1 MRSRKEFPVKIIQK
15 KIFKEKASSTLVDGS
30 LNTGKIKESRAWLIG
45 STMSP
50 SWMKRKRTIQ
60 FKKATPTKAKQ
71 QKLLREIIIISH
83 TNNLYKKIG
92 RKVSFPMME
101 LVIFSIGST
110 IQRAPV
116 RIPMT
121 ERQVETMG
129 SQVKSISTP
138 KSFFQVCLSVPTRKH
153 YLCYF

>member
-1 MRSRKEFPVKIIQK
+1 MRSRKEFPVTIIQK
-15 KIFKEKASSTLVDGS
+15 KIFKENASSTFVDGS
-30 LNTGKIKESRAWLIG
+30 LNTGKIRESRAWLIG
-45 STMSP
+45 SMMIP

-71 QKLLREIIIISH
+71 QKLLRKIMMICH

-92 RKVSFPMME
+92 RKVSFPMTE
-101 LVIFSIGST
+101 LVIISIGAT

-116 RIPMT
+116 RIPST
-121 ERQVETMG
+121 ERQVDTMG

-138 KSFFQVCLSVPTRKH
+138 KSFLHVCFSVPIR
-153 YLCYF
+153 YY